1 MLRCLPFSWL
11 VVCFFTVTLV
21 AGAVTPVV
29 TTTAATQ
36 VTDADASLNGTIDP
50 MGATFEVRAE
60 YGLTTSYGYITQGS
74 SSFFGTGV
82 KTCGFHPSGLATN
95 TTYHFRITA
104 TDGTNTYVGNDMTF
118 TTLADPP
125 VLGAALAGVSSLAA
139 TEVNFSLYSI
149 QSGSSQVTVSYE
161 YGLTASYG
169 SVVTSPTQVDKDL
182 ISYTTCFAKATG
194 LAPGT
199 TYHFRAK
206 AVNAQGTVYS
216 ADNTFTTPL
225 GPVLVTGA
233 ATGVTDLAATMNG
246 TVMTDGLLL
255 NVSFDIGFT
264 TDYGGSFSVANA
276 VSSTSAMPVS
286 FRPPLLPP
294 ATTFHY
300 RLKASYYYDSS
311 IVFYG
316 PDQTFTTLTART
328 TPTVAPVSVLGVG
341 VTKVV
346 VDCPQV
352 VAGSSATT
360 VVYQYGPTTAYGSS
374 ATFQTVIPPNWGS
387 DVLMMLSGLTANTT
401 YHLRC
406 VATNAQGTAASE
418 DVVFTTLPMPAIA
431 TGAATRVGDMS
442 AVINGSLSISGVTF
456 PVGVGFEFG
465 TTAAYGTSVTPSP
478 TSITGTGTFSAA
490 VPGLLPGTTYHYRS
504 LVVYD
509 DTYYGPDM
517 TFTTAA
523 AQTPPSVGTVNNYQV
538 SVTAVTL
545 TAYPISA
552 GSSTATVFWEY
563 QAAGGPVQTASS
575 TTQPN
580 ALALGTTGN
589 YNEITLTNLQPGTT
603 YTYRCGA
610 TNGQGTA
617 YSAADTFTTLPAP
630 TVTTNAATSV
640 GDITAVLNGSAWAK
654 DNSYYH
660 LYFDVGRTT
669 SYGMLVYPSPGDVS
683 ANTDPTSVTAT
694 DSQLLPNTTYHYRLR
709 ASCYLSG
716 SRTLDP
722 PSDFYGADQSFTT
735 GPPATAPTATTVA
748 ATGIAT
754 TAATLS
760 SIVAAGSSPATL
772 VFEYGT
778 TTAYGSQYVYPSTL
792 DTSTQTAPFYLLQG
806 LTPNTTYH
814 YRVTA
819 TNHEGTSTGP
829 DVSFTTLLPPTVT
842 TMPATY
848 ISATRA
854 TLCGTS
860 DGKGG
865 SYTVAF
871 DYGLTTAYGQTAT
884 ATPTLGRLTVGTGG
898 GGIIITA
905 PPNAPSPAGS
915 NLSGNVVS
923 GGIIIIGGGGGGG
936 LGGGG
941 GTILPGTGYYEGY
954 DATLLPQTAYHFR
967 LKLTDVQ
974 GNSYY
979 GADATFTTLSPVQ
992 AWRMGVFYTPNNT
1005 GLAADTA
1012 CPAGDGIPNL
1022 LKYALNMAPATPGT
1036 LPQPQLK
1043 DYSGASHLS
1052 LTFQRDPSKTDL
1064 TYEVQAADSPAGPW
1078 TTLASS
1084 VGGAATTGPGFVGE
1098 TYHGGGAFHNW
1109 KFWSYWQY
1117 NCWNCWHYSP
1127 ANWLP
1132 HTCFGPHGCRS
1143 ERHRQHARC
1152 AIPFH
1157 AATCHTLSFMRS
1169 DRATGR
1175 CCTLMDGRAAA
1186 TPIVL

>member
-1 MLRCLPFSWL
+1 MLRCMPFSL
-11 VVCFFTVTLV
+11 LTVLLFTVALT

-36 VTDADASLNGTIDP
+36 VTDSSAVFNGTIDP
-50 MGATFEVRAE
+50 MGGVFEVWAE
-60 YGLTTSYGYITQGS
+60 YGLTTNYGYITQVS
-74 SSFFGTGV
+74 SYFSGTGV
-82 KTCGFHPSGLATN
+82 KTCGFTPLGLATN
-95 TTYHFRITA
+95 TTFHFRITA
-104 TDGTNTYVGNDMTF
+104 TDGTNTYVGNDMTC

-125 VLGAALAGVSSLAA
+125 VLGTALAGVSSLTP
-139 TEVNFSLYSI
+139 TEVNFSLNSI
-149 QSGSSQVTVSYE
+149 QAGSSQVTVSYE

-169 SVVTSPTQVDKDL
+169 AVVTSPTQVDKDL

-206 AVNAQGTVYS
+206 AVNAQGTMYS

-233 ATGVTDLAATMNG
+233 ATGVSDLAATMNG

-264 TDYGGSFSVANA
+264 TDYGGSFSVANG
-276 VSSTSAMPVS
+276 VSNTSAMPVS
-286 FRPPLLPP
+286 LRPPFLPP

-316 PDQTFTTLTART
+316 TDQTFTTLTPRT
-328 TPTVAPVSVLGVG
+328 PPTVAPVSVLGVG

-352 VAGSSATT
+352 VAGSSDTT

-374 ATFQTVIPPNWGS
+374 ATFQTVLPANGGS

-406 VATNAQGTAASE
+406 VATNAQGSTASD
-418 DVVFTTLPMPAIA
+418 DVVFTTLLMPAIA
-431 TGAATRVGDMS
+431 TVAATSVGDMS

-456 PVGVGFEFG
+456 PVGVGFDFG
-465 TTAAYGTSVTPSP
+465 TTTSYGTSVTPSP
-478 TSITGTGTFSAA
+478 TSITGTFNAA
-490 VPGLLPGTTYHYRS
+490 VAGLLPGTTYHYRS
-504 LVVYD
+504 WVTYD

-580 ALALGTTGN
+580 TLALGTTGN

-610 TNGQGTA
+610 TNGQGTG
-617 YSAADTFTTLPAP
+617 YSASDTFTTLPAP
-630 TVTTNAATSV
+630 IVTTSAATSV

-660 LYFDVGRTT
+660 LYFDVGTTT
-669 SYGMLVYPSPGDVS
+669 SYGTLVYPSPGDVS
-683 ANTDPTSVTAT
+683 GNTDPAPVTAT
-694 DSQLLPNTTYHYRLR
+694 AYQLLPNTTYHYRLR

-722 PSDFYGADQSFTT
+722 PSDFYGADQTFTT
-735 GPPATAPTATTVA
+735 GPPATAPTATTEP
-748 ATGIAT
+748 ATGLAT

-760 SIVAAGSSPATL
+760 SAVNAGSSPTTL

-778 TTAYGSQYVYPSTL
+778 TTAYGSQYAYPGTL
-792 DTSTQTAPFYLLQG
+792 GTSTQTAPFYLLQG

-819 TNHEGTSTGP
+819 TNHEGASTGP
-829 DVSFTTLLPPTVT
+829 DVSFTTLQPPTIT

-848 ISATRA
+848 ILANSATLA
-854 TLCGTS
+854 GSS

-871 DYGLTTAYGQTAT
+871 DYGVTTAYGQTAT
-884 ATPTLGRLTVGTGG
+884 ATPTVGSVTVGIGTGG
-898 GGIIITA
+898 VII
-905 PPNAPSPAGS
+905 NAPSSAPNSAGS
-915 NLSGNVVS
+915 DLSGNAVS
-923 GGIIIIGGGGGGG
+923 QGVIIIGGGGGGGGG

-941 GTILPGTGYYEGY
+941 GTILPGTGYYKGY
-954 DATLLPQTAYHFR
+954 DASLLPQTAYHFR
-967 LKLTDVQ
+967 LKLTDAQ

-992 AWRMGVFYTPNNT
+992 AWRMGVFYTPDNT
-1005 GLAADTA
+1005 GVAADTA
-1012 CPAGDGIPNL
+1012 SPAGDGIPNL

-1084 VGGAATTGPGFVGE
+1084 VGGAATIGPGFVGE
-1098 TYHGGGAFHNW
+1098 TYHGGGIGTILV
-1109 KFWSYWQY
+1109 
-1117 NCWNCWHYSP
+1117 P
-1127 ANWLP
+1127 G
-1132 HTCFGPHGCRS
+1132 GPPMDVEVMDTVSMQEAPSR
-1143 ERHRQHARC
+1143 
-1152 AIPFH
+1152 
-1157 AATCHTLSFMRS
+1157 FMRL
-1169 DRATGR
+1169 RVTR
-1175 CCTLMDGRAAA
+1175 
-1186 TPIVL
+1186 